1 MRGSVAI
8 RGFSPVF
15 LGSNVAFDLGGSM
28 TKRPLTLVAAL
39 LVSLTAVPLQAAGS
53 AVPAAE
59 RTTATAAPLSGVL
72 RIDQVGYAPNETK
85 LVYLMTTS
93 ASPGRPF
100 TVRDASGVTVVAGVA
115 GASLGSWNAAYPA
128 VYPLDVGALRQAGRY
143 RVNVAGVDGAAATI
157 RIGSPADLWQPRLLD
172 LASFFQ
178 AQRDGAHVIAGQL
191 QRKPSHLR
199 DAKATVY
206 AHPKYESVDSDVI
219 VGKQLE
225 PLRGPVDVS
234 GGWFDA
240 GDFIKFAHT
249 TAYADTLLLLA
260 QRQPGQAK
268 PAALGKEIRFG
279 LSWLR
284 KAWDP
289 RHNVVYIQVGIG
301 SGNKAGTFNGDHD
314 VWRLPQRDDSLTGK
328 ANRYLRNR
336 PVFATDARPGHLAP
350 NLAGRMAA
358 AFALAAQV
366 DAQSHNGRAHPARAR
381 RELRVA
387 ADIFG
392 RAKTA
397 NVRHADVVTAL
408 PHAFYPES
416 SWRDDL
422 ELGAVELAR
431 AGFQLGDP
439 RANDWLAA
447 AGHWA
452 HSYLANEARSDTL
465 NLYDVSAIAHSELLT
480 VVQHH
485 PRALAVPRKSL
496 RADLRRQLA
505 IGQEHAANDPFRAG
519 ANYDDFDVASHTFGL
534 MATAEMLKG
543 ITGTHRYDAFLTEQ
557 RNWVLGANPWG
568 VSMIIGVGSQW
579 ARCPQH
585 VVANLSG
592 GPDGAPPLLRGA
604 VVNGPNSAD
613 LFKDGLGEFFD
624 NAPACP
630 TNGQDAYAQ
639 FTGHGSQF
647 VDDVRSWQ
655 TVEPA
660 IDFTATAALAFG
672 LAK

>member
-1 MRGSVAI
+1 M
-8 RGFSPVF
+8 
-15 LGSNVAFDLGGSM
+15 N
-28 TKRPLTLVAAL
+28 KRPLTLVAAL
-39 LVSLTAVPLQAAGS
+39 LVSLTAVPLQAAHS
-53 AVPAAE
+53 AVPMAE
-59 RTTATAAPLSGVL
+59 VTPATAAAPPSGAL
-72 RIDQVGYAPNETK
+72 RVDQVGYAPAETK
-85 LVYLMTTS
+85 VAYLMTT
-93 ASPGRPF
+93 AAAPGQPF
-100 TVRDASGVTVVAGVA
+100 TVRDASGGAVLAGVA

-128 VYPLDVGALRQAGRY
+128 VYPLDLSSLRPTGSYRVDVPGVGASAQ
-143 RVNVAGVDGAAATI
+143 I
-157 RIGSPADLWQPRLLD
+157 RIAPAAELSGPRLGELV
-172 LASFFQ
+172 SFFQ
-178 AQRDGAHVIAGQL
+178 AQRDGADVIAGTL

-199 DAKATVY
+199 DAQATVY
-206 AHPKYESVDSDVI
+206 AHPRYESSDSDVI
-219 VGKQLE
+219 VGKR
-225 PLRGPVDVS
+225 LRAVSGPVDVS

-249 TAYADTLLLLA
+249 TAYADTLLLLS
-260 QRQPGQAK
+260 QRQSGTSQPV
-268 PAALGKEIRFG
+268 ALGKEIRFG
-279 LSWLR
+279 LRWLR

-314 VWRLPQRDDSLTGK
+314 VWRLPQRDDHLTGA

-336 PVFATDARPGHLAP
+336 PVFATDARPGRLAP

-366 DAQSHNGRAHPARAR
+366 DTKTHPARAR
-381 RELRVA
+381 RELRMA
-387 ADIFG
+387 AEIFS
-392 RAKTA
+392 RAKTH
-397 NVRHADVVTAL
+397 NVRPGDVVTAL

-431 AGFQLGDP
+431 AGFRLHDP
-439 RANDWLAA
+439 RSMGWLAA
-447 AGHWA
+447 SGHWA
-452 HSYLANEARSDTL
+452 RSYLHHEAGPDTL
-465 NLYDVSAIAHSELLT
+465 NLYDVSAIAHADLLT
-480 VVQHH
+480 ALRHH
-485 PRALAVPRKSL
+485 PRRLEVTRGHL

-505 IGQEHAANDPFRAG
+505 TGQAHAADDPFRAG

-534 MATAEMLKG
+534 MATAEMLKRV
-543 ITGTHRYDAFLTEQ
+543 TGTHRYDNFLTEQ

-579 ARCPQH
+579 PRCPQH

-592 GPDGAPPLLRGA
+592 GRDGTPPVLLGA
-604 VVNGPNSAD
+604 VVNGPNSTD
-613 LFKDGLGEFFD
+613 LFADGLGEFFD

-630 TNGQDAYAQ
+630 SNGVDAYEQ
-639 FTGHGSQF
+639 FTGHGSRF
-647 VDDVRSWQ
+647 VDDVRSWM

-672 LAK
+672 LAS